1 MVKNPTCLVADD
13 AHAILTTREWFEAY
27 HLAQRYGWTPAGTI
41 LRGLPFKCDC
51 THRGGPPCRRC
62 RRAAARWDGDYLRL
76 GQQVVIEPDAAAFAA
91 ALLKAWREVSFD
103 PPPWRYAEL
112 GVREALPIEERLTE
126 DLLDY
131 WAAHKL
137 GHEKLGAIF
146 NVANSGEFR
155 IHGKL

>member
-51 THRGGPPCRRC
+51 THPGGPPCRRC

-76 GQQVVIEPDAAAFAA
+76 GQQLVIEHDAAALAA
-91 ALLKAWREVSFD
+91 ALLDASYEVPRD

-126 DLLDY
+126 DLLEY
-131 WAAHKL
+131 WSAHEQ
-137 GHEKLGAIF
+137 GNEKLGAIF

>member
-13 AHAILTTREWFEAY
+13 AHVILTTREWFEAY
-27 HLAQRYGWTPAGTI
+27 HLAQRFGWTPAGTI
-41 LRGLPFKCDC
+41 LRGIPHKCDC

-62 RRAAARWDGDYLRL
+62 RRAADRWDGDYLRRCYQL
-76 GQQVVIEPDAAAFAA
+76 VTEPDAAALAA
-91 ALLKAWREVSFD
+91 ALLAASYEVPYD

-131 WAAHKL
+131 WAAHEQ
-137 GHEKLGAIF
+137 GNETLGAIF
-146 NVANSGEFR
+146 NVANSGDFH